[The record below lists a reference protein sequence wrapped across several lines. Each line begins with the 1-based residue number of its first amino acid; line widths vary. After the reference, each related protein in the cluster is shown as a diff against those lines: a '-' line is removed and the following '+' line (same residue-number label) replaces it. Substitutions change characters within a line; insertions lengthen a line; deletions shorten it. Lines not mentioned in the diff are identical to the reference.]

1 MSQEKM
7 DKIIETEKQV
17 YKNLVYCR
25 FSLLRQYQVIL
36 NYYYDGDT
44 SILKNDSQYNQ
55 FYADWVKSSDKY
67 NAELQAYYD
76 RQKEYRTAPKSS
88 YKEMTDTI
96 YKALQSAYNK
106 FAEYFGVD
114 GVKGQ
119 NIGFAALLIPL
130 AKWVGPIILTWIGT
144 IFYDKVMN
152 SGSQTKDLADK
163 LAETDPQAAVELSK
177 IASQEEVQ
185 IKKAESENSLMGQI
199 GKGLKVASVLGIIFL
214 GAKYVIIPEVDKRR
228 K

>member
-1 MSQEKM
+1 MSQERM

-25 FSLLRQYQVIL
+25 FCLLRQYQVIL

-55 FYADWVKSSDKY
+55 FYADWVKNSDKY

-88 YKEMTDTI
+88 YQEMKDTV

-185 IKKAESENSLMGQI
+185 IKKAESENSLMGQL
-199 GKGLKVASVLGIIFL
+199 GKGLKVASVLGIVFL
-214 GAKYVIIPEVDKRR
+214 GAKYVVFPEVDKRR